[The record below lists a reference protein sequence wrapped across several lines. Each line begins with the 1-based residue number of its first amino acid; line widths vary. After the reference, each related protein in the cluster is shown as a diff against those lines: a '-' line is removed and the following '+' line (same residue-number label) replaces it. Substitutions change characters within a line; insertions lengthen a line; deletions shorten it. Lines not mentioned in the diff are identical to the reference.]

1 MYKTAKSKYK
11 LKHTRLKTTISR
23 PMIACFSSNNQQ
35 MVHPEPA
42 HTNNQQMDNDAI
54 AKPSEPAFTNN
65 QQSTNGP

>member
-1 MYKTAKSKYK
+1 
-11 LKHTRLKTTISR
+11 
-23 PMIACFSSNNQQ
+23 MIACFSSNNQQ